1 MNKPSWPRQKSNSR
15 KQERVIVGH
24 SDNTPDTARHNS
36 SDAVS
41 GRLTSQLLCLFGK
54 RCQPSLAFNFTDL
67 IKGHETER
75 TKPPPDNLQL
85 HKDQQPTKWIYRI

>member
-24 SDNTPDTARHNS
+24 SDNTPDTAHHGS

-41 GRLTSQLLCLFGK
+41 GRPTSQLLCWFWK
-54 RCQPSLAFNFTDL
+54 RCQPSLAFNFTNL
-67 IKGHETER
+67 IKGHKTGH
-75 TKPPPDNLQL
+75 TKPPPDDLQL
-85 HKDQQPTKWIYRI
+85 IKAKWVMC